1 MNTRDDLDVRSA
13 IQFNDSIEIFSSRD
27 CFHIVT
33 HFQKLNFFIF
43 RNCIVVLSILSAN
56 SICKMSLS
64 KTQIFLF
71 FESENYV

>member
-1 MNTRDDLDVRSA
+1 MKK
-13 IQFNDSIEIFSSRD
+13 IG
-27 CFHIVT
+27 IVLLILISLT
-33 HFQKLNFFIF
+33 GTLLGCGKQD
-43 RNCIVVLSILSAN
+43 VLSILFAN